1 MGGGA
6 RERQRVSVAADPSAD
21 HSAPVPSL
29 GAHSFGAFNAAR
41 AELAAP
47 CERVWALLFDRTAWM
62 PGFAFKRVVDGMEN
76 AVGERAHYTSRPAGG
91 GEHTRLEEILHLEP
105 ARRLVLRLATVE
117 TDATTAFADWRLQ
130 PTQAGCRLELNLF
143 WLDLPQPGMAW
154 PATCELRAGYIVST
168 QAVIE
173 AHLVRMG
180 DALAGA

>member
-1 MGGGA
+1 MTA
-6 RERQRVSVAADPSAD
+6 AADPSAD
-21 HSAPVPSL
+21 SSAPVPSF
-29 GAHSFGAFNAAR
+29 GVHSFGAFNAAR

-47 CERVWALLFDRTAWM
+47 CERAWALLFDRAAWM

-117 TDATTAFADWRLQ
+117 TDATTAFVDWRLQ
-130 PTQAGCRLELNLF
+130 PTQAGCLLELNLL

-154 PATCELRAGYIVST
+154 PAMRELRAAYMAST

-173 AHLVRMG
+173 AHLVRLG
-180 DALAGA
+180 EALASA